1 MKIKRIQQRL
11 HLNKETVSNLNN
23 AQMSHVLGG
32 AYTVISCETE
42 LRICTQ
48 PRCCERTYDCKTI
61 QIC

>member
-1 MKIKRIQQRL
+1 MQIKRIGQKL

-23 AQMSHVLGG
+23 AEMSHVLGG
-32 AYTVISCETE
+32 VYTGNSCVTE

-48 PRCCERTYDCKTI
+48 PRCCERSYDCKTI